1 LRAGAAFATMPGMA
15 RRLDLDLP
23 KAKLTRDSLREAA
36 ILLSYLRPYRGLL
49 AAACGALILSSLL
62 SLCFPFLAGSLMDAA
77 VPGTQVRGPA
87 WLPHGINFVALV
99 MLGIL
104 AVQAA
109 SSYFHST
116 TMTRVGQ
123 SALADLRRDTY
134 GRLIRLPM
142 SFFGQ
147 RRVGEL
153 NSRLSADLTQIEA
166 TLIMVVPQFL
176 RQSLILLGGILLIAA
191 TSARLTLIMLSAV
204 PPVIALAVVFGRKLR
219 RNSREA
225 QDKLAE
231 TGTIVE
237 ETLQGIFNV
246 KAFVNEAFEIA
257 RYGRSMDAY
266 LRVALHGA
274 RLRGAFIAFIV
285 FALFGCIVV
294 VLWSGASLLQSGR
307 ISLGEMTRFVLYTAF
322 VAGAMGQF
330 ADLYSQLQKAVGASQ
345 RVRELLRETP
355 EFDVAALPSSSSS
368 LSERDRSS
376 EVRGRGA
383 EVSDSSLPPLPEP
396 PRTSAPST
404 LYPQPS
410 THSAPPLRG
419 EVEFCNVH
427 FRYPSRAEMEVLKG
441 ISFAVRPGEKIALV
455 GPSGSGKSTI
465 IALLLRFYD
474 PQPGEIRLDGRPA
487 PEYPLA
493 WLRNQ
498 MSIVPQEALLFGG
511 TIYEN
516 IAYGRPGATE
526 AEIME
531 AARQAHAHEFIAPF
545 PEGYQTLVGER
556 GVKLSGG
563 QRQRVAIARAILK
576 NPAILILD
584 EATSSLDSESE
595 RLVQLALDRLMEQR
609 TTFMIAHRLATV
621 RRADRILVIRDGL
634 LVESGTHAELQG
646 QENGLYRRL
655 AELQFGLKP

>member
-1 LRAGAAFATMPGMA
+1 MA
-15 RRLDLDLP
+15 RKLDLDLP
-23 KAKLTRDSLREAA
+23 KAKLTRDSLREVAT
-36 ILLSYLRPYRGLL
+36 LFSYLRPYRGWLV
-49 AAACGALILSSLL
+49 AACGALMVSSLL
-62 SLCFPFLAGSLMDAA
+62 ALCFPFLAGSLMDAA
-77 VPGTQVRGPA
+77 MPGSATNAPA
-87 WLPHGINFVALV
+87 WIPHQINLVAFI
-99 MLGIL
+99 MLCVL
-104 AVQAA
+104 AVQA
-109 SSYFHST
+109 SCSYFHST

-134 GRLIRLPM
+134 ARLICLPM
-142 SFFGQ
+142 TFFGQ

-153 NSRLSADLTQIEA
+153 NSRLSADLTQIES

-176 RQSLILLGGILLIAA
+176 RQSLILLGGIILIAS

-204 PPVIALAVVFGRKLR
+204 PPVIVLAVVFGRKLR
-219 RNSREA
+219 GNSREA

-257 RYGRSMDAY
+257 RYGRSMDGY
-266 LRVALHGA
+266 LRVALRGA

-307 ISLGEMTRFVLYTAF
+307 ISIGEMTRFVLYTAF

-330 ADLYSQLQKAVGASQ
+330 ADLYSQVQKAVGATH
-345 RVRELLRETP
+345 RVRELLQEKP
-355 EFDVAALPSSSSS
+355 EFALSGPQAA
-368 LSERDRSS
+368 E
-376 EVRGRGA
+376 
-383 EVSDSSLPPLPEP
+383 DSA
-396 PRTSAPST
+396 PRTA
-404 LYPQPS
+404 
-410 THSAPPLRG
+410 LRG
-419 EVEFCNVH
+419 EVEFREVR
-427 FRYPSRAEMEVLKG
+427 FRYPSRAEVEVLKG
-441 ISFAVRPGEKIALV
+441 VSFVVNPGEKIALV

-465 IALLLRFYD
+465 ISLLLRFYD
-474 PQPGEIRLDGRPA
+474 PQPGRILMDGRPA

-595 RLVQLALDRLMEQR
+595 RLVQLALDKLMENR

-621 RRADRILVIRDGL
+621 RRADRILVIRDGR
-634 LVESGTHAELQG
+634 LVESGTHAELHQ

-655 AELQFGLKP
+655 AELQFGLTA

>member
-1 LRAGAAFATMPGMA
+1 MA
-15 RRLDLDLP
+15 RYNPRGRPDLDLP
-23 KAKLTRDSLREAA
+23 KAKLTRESLREAA
-36 ILLSYLRPYRGLL
+36 ILFSYLRPYRGLL
-49 AAACGALILSSLL
+49 IAACGALVLSSLL

-77 VPGTQVRGPA
+77 MPGTSQEPA
-87 WLPHGINFVALV
+87 WLPHQINLVALI

-104 AVQAA
+104 AVQSG

-116 TMTRVGQ
+116 SMTRIGQ
-123 SALADLRRDTY
+123 NALADLRRDTY
-134 GRLIRLPM
+134 ARLVCLPM

-176 RQSLILLGGILLIAA
+176 RQSLVLLGGIILIAS
-191 TSARLTLIMLSAV
+191 TSVRLTLIMLAAI
-204 PPVIALAVVFGRKLR
+204 PPVIVLAVVFGRKLR

-246 KAFVNEAFEIA
+246 KAFVNESFEIS

-330 ADLYSQLQKAVGASQ
+330 ADLYSQVQKAVGASH
-345 RVRELLRETP
+345 RVRELLQEQP
-355 EFDVAALPSSSSS
+355 EFAFDKSAAPAPAA
-368 LSERDRSS
+368 DN
-376 EVRGRGA
+376 
-383 EVSDSSLPPLPEP
+383 PLC
-396 PRTSAPST
+396 
-404 LYPQPS
+404 
-410 THSAPPLRG
+410 G
-419 EVEFCNVH
+419 EVEFRNVQFH
-427 FRYPSRAEMEVLKG
+427 YPSRPEVEVLKG
-441 ISFAVRPGEKIALV
+441 ISFTVKPGEKIALV

-474 PQPGEIRLDGRPA
+474 PQSGEILMDGRPA
-487 PEYPLA
+487 RDYPLA
-493 WLRNQ
+493 WLRNH

-516 IAYGRPGATE
+516 IAYGRPGATD

-595 RLVQLALDRLMEQR
+595 RLVQLALDRLMENR

-634 LVESGTHAELQG
+634 LVESGTHAELHAL
-646 QENGLYRRL
+646 ENGLYRHL
-655 AELQFGLKP
+655 AELQFNLKL

>member
-1 LRAGAAFATMPGMA
+1 MPRYSSRG
-15 RRLDLDLP
+15 RVDLDLP
-23 KAKLTRDSLREAA
+23 KTKLTRESLREVAT
-36 ILLSYLRPYRGLL
+36 LFSYLRPYRWSLTVAC
-49 AAACGALILSSLL
+49 AALMLSSLL
-62 SLCFPFLAGSLMDAA
+62 ALCFPFLAGSLMDAA
-77 VPGTQVRGPA
+77 MPGATTHAPS
-87 WLPHGINFVALV
+87 WLPHSINMVALIMICV
-99 MLGIL
+99 L
-104 AVQAA
+104 AVQA
-109 SSYFHST
+109 SGSYFHST
-116 TMTRVGQ
+116 TMTYVGQ

-134 GRLIRLPM
+134 ARLICLPM

-153 NSRLSADLTQIEA
+153 NSRLSADLAQIEA

-176 RQSLILLGGILLIAA
+176 RQSLVLLGGIILIAS
-191 TSARLTLIMLSAV
+191 TSARLTLIMLSAI
-204 PPVIALAVVFGRKLR
+204 PPVIVLAVVFGRKLR
-219 RNSREA
+219 GNSRDA

-246 KAFVNEAFEIA
+246 KAFVNEAFEIG
-257 RYGRSMDAY
+257 RYGRSMDEY
-266 LRVALHGA
+266 LRVALRGA

-307 ISLGEMTRFVLYTAF
+307 ISIGEMTRFVLYTAF

-330 ADLYSQLQKAVGASQ
+330 ADLYSNVQKAVGASH
-345 RVRELLRETP
+345 RVRELLQEKP
-355 EFDVAALPSSSSS
+355 EFQLAAGGSRR
-368 LSERDRSS
+368 E
-376 EVRGRGA
+376 E
-383 EVSDSSLPPLPEP
+383 
-396 PRTSAPST
+396 APSGEKKKEGGVT
-404 LYPQPS
+404 P
-410 THSAPPLRG
+410 AALRG
-419 EVEFCNVH
+419 EVEFRDVH
-427 FRYPSRAEMEVLKG
+427 FRYPSRAEMAVLKG
-441 ISFAVRPGEKIALV
+441 ISFTVKPGEKIALV
-455 GPSGSGKSTI
+455 GPSGAGKSTI
-465 IALLLRFYD
+465 ISLLLRFYD
-474 PQPGEIRLDGRPA
+474 PQPGEILLDGRPA

-498 MSIVPQEALLFGG
+498 MSIVPQETLLFGG

-595 RLVQLALDRLMEQR
+595 RLVQLALDKLMENR

-621 RRADRILVIRDGL
+621 RRADRILVIRDGQ
-634 LVESGTHAELQG
+634 LVESGTHAELHQ

-655 AELQFGLKP
+655 AELQFDLKG

>member
-1 LRAGAAFATMPGMA
+1 MA
-15 RRLDLDLP
+15 RYNSKGRPDLDLP
-23 KAKLTRDSLREAA
+23 KAKLTRESLREAA
-36 ILLSYLRPYRGLL
+36 VLFSYLRPYRGLL
-49 AAACGALILSSLL
+49 TAACGALIVSSLL

-77 VPGTQVRGPA
+77 MPGVSTRGPA
-87 WLPHGINFVALV
+87 WLPHQINLVALI
-99 MLGIL
+99 MLGVL
-104 AVQAA
+104 AIQA
-109 SSYFHST
+109 SGSYFHST
-116 TMTRVGQ
+116 TMTYVGQ
-123 SALADLRRDTY
+123 RALADLRRDTY
-134 GRLIRLPM
+134 ARLICLPM
-142 SFFGQ
+142 TFFGQ

-153 NSRLSADLTQIEA
+153 NSRLSADLTQIES

-176 RQSLILLGGILLIAA
+176 RQSLILLGGIILIAS

-204 PPVIALAVVFGRKLR
+204 PPVIVLAVVFGRTLR
-219 RNSREA
+219 ANSRDA

-246 KAFVNEAFEIA
+246 KAFVNESFEVA

-266 LRVALHGA
+266 LRVALRGA
-274 RLRGAFIAFIV
+274 RLRGAFIAFII

-307 ISLGEMTRFVLYTAF
+307 ISIGEMTRFVLYTAF

-330 ADLYSQLQKAVGASQ
+330 ADLYSQVQKAVGASH
-345 RVRELLRETP
+345 RVRELLAEQP
-355 EFDVAALPSSSSS
+355 EFSLNGAPGPDAATP
-368 LSERDRSS
+368 
-376 EVRGRGA
+376 G
-383 EVSDSSLPPLPEP
+383 
-396 PRTSAPST
+396 
-404 LYPQPS
+404 
-410 THSAPPLRG
+410 THLQG
-419 EVEFCNVH
+419 EVEFRNVQ
-427 FRYPSRAEMEVLKG
+427 FRYPSRVEVEVLKD

-455 GPSGSGKSTI
+455 GPSGAGKSTI
-465 IALLLRFYD
+465 ISLLLRFYD
-474 PQPGEIRLDGRPA
+474 PHAGEILLDGRPA
-487 PEYPLA
+487 PKYPLA

-511 TIYEN
+511 TIHEN

-526 AEIME
+526 TEIIA

-556 GVKLSGG
+556 GIKLSGG

-595 RLVQLALDRLMEQR
+595 RLVQLALDRLMENR

-621 RRADRILVIRDGL
+621 RRADRILVIRDGR
-634 LVESGTHAELQG
+634 LVESGTHAELHQ

-655 AELQFGLKP
+655 AELQFDLKP

>member
-1 LRAGAAFATMPGMA
+1 M
-15 RRLDLDLP
+15 DLDLP
-23 KAKLTRDSLREAA
+23 KAKLTRENLREAA
-36 ILLSYLRPYRGLL
+36 ILFSYLRPYRAAL

-77 VPGTQVRGPA
+77 MPGTATHRPA
-87 WLPHGINFVALV
+87 WLPHSINIVALV
-99 MLGIL
+99 MLCVL
-104 AVQAA
+104 VVQAT

-116 TMTRVGQ
+116 TLTRIGQ
-123 SALADLRRDTY
+123 NALADLRRDTY
-134 GRLIRLPM
+134 GRLICLPM

-176 RQSLILLGGILLIAA
+176 RQSLILLGGIILIAA

-219 RNSREA
+219 RNSSEA

-231 TGTIVE
+231 TGIIVE

-257 RYGRSMDAY
+257 RYGRSMDSY
-266 LRVALHGA
+266 LRVALRGA
-274 RLRGAFIAFIV
+274 KLRGAFIAFIV

-330 ADLYSQLQKAVGASQ
+330 ADLYSQVQKAVGASH
-345 RVRELLRETP
+345 RVRELLQEQP
-355 EFDVAALPSSSSS
+355 EFALGKADSKPAPAH
-368 LSERDRSS
+368 
-376 EVRGRGA
+376 VGA
-383 EVSDSSLPPLPEP
+383 GQDS
-396 PRTSAPST
+396 R
-404 LYPQPS
+404 
-410 THSAPPLRG
+410 PPLRG
-419 EVEFCNVH
+419 EVEFRNVH
-427 FRYPSRAEMEVLKG
+427 FRYSSRPEVEVLKG
-441 ISFAVRPGEKIALV
+441 ISFAVQPGEKVALV
-455 GPSGSGKSTI
+455 GPSGSGKSTL

-474 PQPGEIRLDGRPA
+474 PDTGELRLDGRPA
-487 PEYPLA
+487 REYPLA

-511 TIYEN
+511 PIYEN
-516 IAYGRPGATE
+516 IAYGRPGASE
-526 AEIME
+526 AEIKE
-531 AARQAHAHEFIAPF
+531 AARQAHADEFIAPF

-595 RLVQLALDRLMEQR
+595 RLVQLALDQLMENR

-621 RRADRILVIRDGL
+621 RRADRILVIQDGMV
-634 LVESGTHAELQG
+634 VESGTHAELHQ
-646 QENGLYRRL
+646 QENGLYRHL
-655 AELQFGLKP
+655 AELQFELRK

>member
-1 LRAGAAFATMPGMA
+1 
-15 RRLDLDLP
+15 LDLP
-23 KAKLTRDSLREAA
+23 KTKLNRESLREVAV
-36 ILLSYLRPYRGLL
+36 LFSYLRPYRGWL
-49 AAACGALILSSLL
+49 AAACCALVLSSLL
-62 SLCFPFLAGSLMDAA
+62 SLCFPFFAGSLMDVASPTPA
-77 VPGTQVRGPA
+77 PGAGMHGPS
-87 WLPHGINFVALV
+87 WIPRNINVIALI
-99 MLGIL
+99 MLGVL
-104 AVQAA
+104 AIQAT

-134 GRLIRLPM
+134 ARLICLPM

-153 NSRLSADLTQIEA
+153 NSRMSADLTQIEA

-176 RQSLILLGGILLIAA
+176 RQSLLLLGGIILIAT
-191 TSARLTLIMLSAV
+191 TSGRLTLIMLSAV
-204 PPVIALAVVFGRKLR
+204 PPVIVLAVVFGRKLR
-219 RNSREA
+219 RNSRDA

-246 KAFVNEAFEIA
+246 KAFVNEPFEIT

-266 LRVALHGA
+266 LRVALRGA
-274 RLRGAFIAFIV
+274 KLRGAFIAFIV

-307 ISLGEMTRFVLYTAF
+307 ISIGEMTRFVLYTAF

-330 ADLYSQLQKAVGASQ
+330 AELYSNVQKAVGASH
-345 RVRELLRETP
+345 RVRELLREQP
-355 EFDVAALPSSSSS
+355 EFALA
-368 LSERDRSS
+368 RN
-376 EVRGRGA
+376 GA
-383 EVSDSSLPPLPEP
+383 VEI
-396 PRTSAPST
+396 SAPR
-404 LYPQPS
+404 
-410 THSAPPLRG
+410 APLRG
-419 EVEFCNVH
+419 EVEFRDVH
-427 FRYPSRAEMEVLKG
+427 FRYPSRPEVEVLKG

-465 IALLLRFYD
+465 ISLLLRFYD
-474 PQPGEIRLDGRPA
+474 PQPGEILMDGRPA

-526 AEIME
+526 AEILE

-595 RLVQLALDRLMEQR
+595 RLVQLALDKLMENR

-621 RRADRILVIRDGL
+621 RRADRILVIRDGM
-634 LVESGTHAELQG
+634 LVESGTHAELHL
-646 QENGLYRRL
+646 QENGLYRHL
-655 AELQFGLKP
+655 AELQFNLKQ